1 VQLDLVHE
9 GGVMNKKQ
17 REKLKKVLQ
26 EILDEEIDL
35 ITNETR
41 SIMSDLVN
49 KEGLP
54 ALRTAVSTTIADATA
69 KIPDPALKSSSRP
82 PGPLTPGRIAEIPL
96 GDTIP
101 SAGQGV
107 SPGSPPAEGPGATG
121 LYLYGIAPGTT
132 PVHYR
137 SSGIDGQDVW
147 SIQYKDLMAIVHDCP
162 ARPYESTDKEVVKD
176 WVLAH
181 EKIIERVS
189 GDCGIVMPFSFDT
202 IIKPDGNKTAEEM
215 LLHWMAEEYERL
227 ESTITKISGKKEYGV
242 QIFYSPSVM
251 GERVASRNPAIKNLQ
266 EEMKHRGPGMEYM
279 VRQKIEQELKTGME
293 SEAASLVHDCYK
305 KIKDA
310 CDDVKIE
317 KIKKSVEKEEKML
330 MNCSCLVSDEDY
342 RKLGDV
348 LETIEKEYGLSVRFT
363 GPWPVYSFV

>member
-1 VQLDLVHE
+1 MVHE
-9 GGVMNKKQ
+9 GGSMNQKQ
-17 REKLKKVLQ
+17 RERLTRVLQ
-26 EILDEEIDL
+26 EILDEEIDS

-69 KIPDPALKSSSRP
+69 GLPDQALKSSSRP
-82 PGPLTPGRIAEIPL
+82 GPLTPGRTAELPL
-96 GDTIP
+96 RDTIP

-107 SPGSPPAEGPGATG
+107 SPGSPPSEVPGATG
-121 LYLYGIAPGTT
+121 LYMYGIAAGAAPIQCG
-132 PVHYR
+132 PH
-137 SSGIDGQDVW
+137 GIDGQDVY
-147 SIQYKDLMAIVHDCP
+147 SIHYRDLMAIVHTCP
-162 ARPYESTDKEVVKD
+162 ARAYESTDKEVVKD

-189 GDCGIVMPFSFDT
+189 GHCGTVMPFCFDT
-202 IIKPDGNKTAEEM
+202 IIKPDGNKTAQEM
-215 LLHWMAEEYERL
+215 LLHWMSEEYERL
-227 ESTITKISGKKEYGV
+227 ESRITKISGKKEYGV
-242 QIFYSPSVM
+242 QIFYSPSLM
-251 GERVASRNPAIKNLQ
+251 GDRVAGMNPTIKNLQ

-293 SEAASLVHDCYK
+293 SEATSLIRDCYK

-317 KIKKSVEKEEKML
+317 KIKKSAEKDRKML
-330 MNCSCLVSDEDY
+330 INCSCLVSDENY
-342 RKLGDV
+342 TKLGEV
-348 LETIEKEYGLSVRFT
+348 LEDIGKGEGIFVRFT